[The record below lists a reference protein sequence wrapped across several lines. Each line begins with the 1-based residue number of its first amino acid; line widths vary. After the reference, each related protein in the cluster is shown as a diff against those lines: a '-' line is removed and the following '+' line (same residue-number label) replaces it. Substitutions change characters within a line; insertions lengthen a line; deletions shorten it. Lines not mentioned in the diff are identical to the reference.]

1 MIERIENPQSLT
13 SLFGDDFDF
22 AEVDL
27 HEVVVHRDGP
37 TIRLRFDLPQVP
49 EVPPSRWPKGANT
62 TQVVLLAEAIDA
74 LEISGFATECTGVLQ
89 ALTENGRKILEFS
102 CPASSIRFA
111 YAWLRITGI
120 SGYVNST

>member
-1 MIERIENPQSLT
+1 MIERIENPQSLA
-13 SLFGDDFDF
+13 SLFGDGFDF
-22 AEVDL
+22 AEISL

-37 TIRLRFDLPQVP
+37 TIRLRFDLPLVP
-49 EVPPSRWPKGANT
+49 EVPPPRWPKGANT

-74 LEISGFATECTGVLQ
+74 FEISGFATECTGVLQ

-111 YAWLRITGI
+111 YSWLRITGI